1 MNPAIIPAGNFVI
14 ISIIVLAKKN
24 REIFLTGYMLYGILV
39 FFVEFK
45 GYMGGGDK
53 YQLFVSF
60 LWLCQ
65 AVMCIPKKVPYDS
78 LSVKEARI
86 KILACL
92 TLINITGFLESGI
105 SPAPEIT
112 FWFHVIISI
121 LPLIVIYLLSSGKI
135 QMEKT

>member
-1 MNPAIIPAGNFVI
+1 MNPAIIPAGIFVI
-14 ISIIVLAKKN
+14 ISIIGLAKKH

-39 FFVEFK
+39 FFVEFS
-45 GYMGGGDK
+45 GFMGGGDK
-53 YQLFVSF
+53 YQLFVSI

-65 AVMCIPKKVPYDS
+65 AVMCISKKVPYDS

-92 TLINITGFLESGI
+92 TLINITGFLESRI

-112 FWFHVIISI
+112 LRGFTFK
-121 LPLIVIYLLSSGKI
+121 Y
-135 QMEKT
+135 